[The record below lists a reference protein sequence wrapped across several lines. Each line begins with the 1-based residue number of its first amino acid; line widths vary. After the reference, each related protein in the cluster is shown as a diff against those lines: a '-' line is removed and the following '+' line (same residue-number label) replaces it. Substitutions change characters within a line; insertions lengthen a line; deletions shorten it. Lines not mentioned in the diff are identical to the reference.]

1 MSGDDHSTVDDW
13 VHLPPTEMIAT
24 VAIAPA
30 PEIALAS
37 LRPMLHA
44 VRDDDG
50 QLIDWMLDAASVLE
64 HDKAGTAVADYRTWR
79 TTWSRAWPIGPISNV
94 ESLINEVIAI
104 DHDLDRHLAA
114 VLTEIVVAGDA
125 ASTIEPALAEPLC
138 REIETVRLAL
148 SVDPRVGVGV
158 VDDMPVR
165 TRGSGLARTWVR
177 PDDDVVLAATT
188 TTSVLLRP
196 GDGMVLVHGTP
207 DDAVSFDMVAAVD
220 LRRDTVLV
228 LNERGSSLRLSQR
241 DARPLGWLVPRSLR
255 WHLRPIPIVAVW
267 SMLFDGLVAALRTA
281 GDRDVEVR
289 VEPVSAG

>member
-13 VHLPPTEMIAT
+13 VHLPPTELIAT

-50 QLIDWMLDAASVLE
+50 HLIDWTLDAASVLE

-125 ASTIEPALAEPLC
+125 ASTIEPALAGPLC

-165 TRGSGLARTWVR
+165 TRGSGLARTWVT